1 MNLSILASGFTCFIT
16 KQTDSPFLHRAVA
29 MAFLYM
35 NDFLGIVLIVTLLR
49 LIQKLQHCSLAEMKN
64 GVIQGVFAFTKEHI
78 PFVKKELKKEVE
90 KMESSLKESMWK
102 GRKRVTK
109 VLPKDGL
116 DMNAIV
122 EVSNNIC
129 FNSELGEIRVV
140 RWLSCSLYL

>member
-1 MNLSILASGFTCFIT
+1 
-16 KQTDSPFLHRAVA
+16 

-140 RWLSCSLYL
+140 RWLSCSRYL